1 MTRALLVRQVAQK
14 LDMTVA
20 RADMVV
26 LAVLEGLINGMVM
39 DGKVILRK
47 FGKFFVQDKKERW
60 GRNPRTGEKARISA
74 RKRAAFRP
82 SKHLKARLN
91 DEPRS

>member
-1 MTRALLVRQVAQK
+1 MTRALLARQVAQK
-14 LDMTVA
+14 LDMTVGQ
-20 RADMVV
+20 ADRVI
-26 LAVLEGLINGMVM
+26 LTVLEVVINGMVV

-47 FGKFFVQDKKERW
+47 FGKFFVQQKKERW

-74 RKRAAFRP
+74 RKRAAFKP
-82 SKHLKARLN
+82 SKFLKERLN